1 MLTLRFIKQR
11 YFNMTLLIILGL
23 VFSVLAVMVVLAE
36 KFGKPM
42 EAEEQTKFAKI
53 SRILIIVLVAVVVIK
68 GISG

>member
-23 VFSVLAVMVVLAE
+23 VFSVVAIMVILAE

-42 EAEEQTKFAKI
+42 EAEEQVKFAKI
-53 SRILIIVLVAVVVIK
+53 SRILIFILVAVAIFK
-68 GISG
+68 GVSG

>member
-1 MLTLRFIKQR
+1 MLTLPFIKQR

-42 EAEEQTKFAKI
+42 EAEEQTNFAKI
-53 SRILIIVLVAVVVIK
+53 FRILIIVLVAVVFIK